1 MNYKECIKKC
11 IKECIE
17 EAYKDAKPV
26 FDFVEWLRINTSSA
40 VCETYCEKKCSGVGV
55 R

>member
-1 MNYKECIKKC
+1 MKYKECIKKC
-11 IKECIE
+11 MEECIE

-26 FDFVEWLRINTSSA
+26 FNFLEWLRINTSSV
-40 VCETYCEKKCSGVGV
+40 VCETYCKKKCKGGGV